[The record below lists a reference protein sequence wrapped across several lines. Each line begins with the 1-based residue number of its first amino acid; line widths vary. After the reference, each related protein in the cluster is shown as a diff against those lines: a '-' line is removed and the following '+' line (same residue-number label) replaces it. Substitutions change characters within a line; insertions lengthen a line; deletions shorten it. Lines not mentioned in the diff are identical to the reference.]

1 MAPIPDTCQDRA
13 NEWQEQMKVDME
25 AMKGQMTIM
34 MATMMSM
41 NKVMKEFC
49 EDFKIQHH
57 DSTPYWPK
65 MNDAIEV
72 VN

>member
-1 MAPIPDTCQDRA
+1 
-13 NEWQEQMKVDME
+13 MKADME
-25 AMKGQMTIM
+25 AMKGQMTMVMEQI
-34 MATMMSM
+34 MSM
-41 NKVMKEFC
+41 IKMMKDLC